1 LGTLSCI
8 ASFTAAA
15 EAKRSNAAALVIC
28 RDGMVGTTT
37 TANDLQYVFRVNK
50 SAREQVSA

>member
-15 EAKRSNAAALVIC
+15 DAKRSNAAALVIC
-28 RDGMVGTTT
+28 RDGMVGTRHY
-37 TANDLQYVFRVNK
+37 DHSQ
-50 SAREQVSA
+50 